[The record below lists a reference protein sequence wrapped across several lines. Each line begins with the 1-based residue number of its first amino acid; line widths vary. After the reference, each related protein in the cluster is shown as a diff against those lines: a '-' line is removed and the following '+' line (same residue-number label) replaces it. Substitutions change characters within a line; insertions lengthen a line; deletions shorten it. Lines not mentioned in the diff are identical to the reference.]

1 MKYSIIIAVY
11 NRLEEVKEL
20 LESAEKLEGDR
31 RLFELL
37 FVDDGSKDGFKEFIE
52 QYRSA
57 SGLQI
62 RAIYQQNQGP
72 GAARNYGMSKAQ
84 GEYFIFVD
92 SDCMFPPQ
100 WLAEIEKA
108 QNEHHYDAFGGP
120 DTCHPSFSP
129 LLKAINYSMTSFI
142 GTGGTRGN
150 KKHVGRFYPRSFNMG
165 ISRKVYDMIG
175 GMGGLRHGQDMDY
188 SMRIYNA
195 GFKVGLIADAYV
207 YHKRRTSIPKF
218 FRQIFN
224 WGVARINLSRR
235 HPHTLP
241 HATVI
246 RCRYGIQ
253 NRCRLSVGKF
263 GGPVA
268 FGIGIHELDRP
279 LSGIQHAVKYR
290 IICYP
295 TGRLTD
301 VRHAMQ
307 RYSGLN

>member
-108 QNEHHYDAFGGP
+108 QNEHYYDAFGGP

-129 LLKAINYSMTSFI
+129 LLKAINYSMTSFY
-142 GTGGTRGN
+142 RN
-150 KKHVGRFYPRSFNMG
+150 RRNQ
-165 ISRKVYDMIG
+165 RK
-175 GMGGLRHGQDMDY
+175 
-188 SMRIYNA
+188 
-195 GFKVGLIADAYV
+195 
-207 YHKRRTSIPKF
+207 
-218 FRQIFN
+218 
-224 WGVARINLSRR
+224 
-235 HPHTLP
+235 
-241 HATVI
+241 
-246 RCRYGIQ
+246 
-253 NRCRLSVGKF
+253 
-263 GGPVA
+263 
-268 FGIGIHELDRP
+268 
-279 LSGIQHAVKYR
+279 
-290 IICYP
+290 
-295 TGRLTD
+295 
-301 VRHAMQ
+301 
-307 RYSGLN
+307 

>member
-108 QNEHHYDAFGGP
+108 HIIMMHSE
-120 DTCHPSFSP
+120 
-129 LLKAINYSMTSFI
+129 
-142 GTGGTRGN
+142 
-150 KKHVGRFYPRSFNMG
+150 GRIPV
-165 ISRKVYDMIG
+165 IS
-175 GMGGLRHGQDMDY
+175 L
-188 SMRIYNA
+188 
-195 GFKVGLIADAYV
+195 F
-207 YHKRRTSIPKF
+207 
-218 FRQIFN
+218 
-224 WGVARINLSRR
+224 
-235 HPHTLP
+235 LP
-241 HATVI
+241 
-246 RCRYGIQ
+246 Y
-253 NRCRLSVGKF
+253 
-263 GGPVA
+263 
-268 FGIGIHELDRP
+268 
-279 LSGIQHAVKYR
+279 
-290 IICYP
+290 
-295 TGRLTD
+295 
-301 VRHAMQ
+301 
-307 RYSGLN
+307 